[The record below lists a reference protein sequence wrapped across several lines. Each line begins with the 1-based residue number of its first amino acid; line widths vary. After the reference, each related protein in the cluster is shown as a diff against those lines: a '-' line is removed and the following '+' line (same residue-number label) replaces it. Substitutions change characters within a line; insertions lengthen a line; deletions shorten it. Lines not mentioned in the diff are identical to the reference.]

1 MTYDRYYYSIL
12 SSSDKQIYKTIYKG
26 IQNFETSIT
35 VPKSSVS
42 LKKIVQYIGFDNPH
56 IFYVDFNH
64 FTFSASVLSFTLNLT
79 YWYTK
84 QKSEEINDK
93 IQTVYK
99 KMLSHVV
106 K

>member
-42 LKKIVQYIGFDNPH
+42 AVK
-56 IFYVDFNH
+56 
-64 FTFSASVLSFTLNLT
+64 SFKEN
-79 YWYTK
+79 
-84 QKSEEINDK
+84 
-93 IQTVYK
+93 
-99 KMLSHVV
+99 
-106 K
+106 